1 MSSIPKK
8 LADSSPHE
16 PHYLIIGRVLKP
28 WGFRG
33 ELKIEILTDFPE
45 RFASLS
51 KVFLGEDAKPFSVER
66 ARLHGG
72 RAAIIKLQGVDTPED
87 GAKWREALV
96 QVERSEAVPLP
107 EGQVYLY
114 QVLGLLVKTT
124 QGETLGKI
132 VEVLDT
138 SANDVYVVQ
147 SSTGEILIPAIPSV
161 IKQTDLERGEMIIEP
176 MEGLL

>member
-1 MSSIPKK
+1 M
-8 LADSSPHE
+8 
-16 PHYLIIGRVLKP
+16 LKA
-28 WGFRG
+28 WGYRG

-51 KVFLGEDAKPFSVER
+51 QVFLGEDAKPFPVEH
-66 ARLHGG
+66 ARRHG
-72 RAAIIKLQGVDTPED
+72 RAALLKLKGIETPEEA
-87 GAKWREALV
+87 AKWREALV
-96 QVERSEAVPLP
+96 QVPRTEAVPLP

-114 QVLGLLVKTT
+114 QVLGLTVKTAA
-124 QGETLGKI
+124 GEMLGKI

-138 SANDVYVVQ
+138 GANDVYVVR
-147 SSTGEILIPAIPSV
+147 SDEREVLIPAIPSV